1 MIGESS
7 ILASIGSRIPWLNR
21 ATPKMFGNAVIAG
34 TDQSITDY
42 LKTGIFSLKRAIVAA
57 AFGFFLSFGG
67 WYISSHLDGIITKI
81 NGLSLSTAFE
91 IFADGTASAPK
102 TIGDT
107 SFGQW
112 LQKFASKSNGKKY
125 ASVSFEEESLL
136 KNSIR
141 SKFGEEEGKRKI
153 DSLFRA
159 VYNKAYKEDPTKKG
173 IFGLPDDIVVDNGK
187 IIIVEEAKLYSK
199 DALKDLAL
207 LAENKPQQFIED
219 GLLVKNS
226 KGNEFNAFIQLY
238 KHKNAIDYLN
248 QHLDD
253 LIIQEKAREL
263 GITHRADSRIL
274 YKGSR
279 AEDKDMKTIVDTF
292 KKELGIVVKYRKV
305 KFGK

>member
-1 MIGESS
+1 
-7 ILASIGSRIPWLNR
+7 
-21 ATPKMFGNAVIAG
+21 MFGNAVIAG

-274 YKGSR
+274 YKGSQ